1 LPQLLARETSE
12 LADKARAAGNDLA
25 KAAKE
30 MGLPLKS
37 SDLVGRTGQVP
48 DIGQLASVAPG
59 LFDLNA
65 GQISNPINTG
75 RTGIVAKLVDKQQ
88 PTADEIAKSL
98 DQTRDSLLDE
108 RRNEMFEVF
117 VSSLVDKYQKEGR
130 IRLNKQ
136 QQPSALS
143 PGAPS

>member
-1 LPQLLARETSE
+1 
-12 LADKARAAGNDLA
+12 
-25 KAAKE
+25 
-30 MGLPLKS
+30 M
-37 SDLVGRTGQVP
+37 
-48 DIGQLASVAPG
+48 
-59 LFDLNA
+59 FDLNA